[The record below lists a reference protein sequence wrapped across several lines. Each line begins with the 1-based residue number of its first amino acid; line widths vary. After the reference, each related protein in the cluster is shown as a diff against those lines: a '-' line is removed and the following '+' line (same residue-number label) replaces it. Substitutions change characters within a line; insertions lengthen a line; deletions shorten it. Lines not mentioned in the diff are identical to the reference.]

1 MKGKI
6 INFLERLR
14 VHFKDESKT
23 IDFRDLEIPYVA
35 KGSQDSAIDAAIF
48 GGTIERYKFWRPHMC
63 AVCCLKMVGDAA
75 GKTNDMTLSRLV
87 DVCLEKGVFR
97 VEHNDVFGAF
107 HRPLV
112 RVMNKL
118 GIPARKVGN
127 VSTEDMVREI
137 GNGKIIFLSIDLAK
151 LPNSSWDE
159 SHLVVVYDVIISP
172 KREFRLHDCSS
183 VLSENGN
190 AMSMSEEELS
200 RLSNMRGLIV
210 G

>member
-1 MKGKI
+1 MKEKI
-6 INFLERLR
+6 INFLERLE
-14 VHFKDESKT
+14 VHFKDESKM
-23 IDFRDLEIPYVA
+23 IDFRGLEIPYVA
-35 KGSQDSAIDAAIF
+35 KGSQDSVEDAVIF
-48 GGTIERYKFWRPHMC
+48 GDSVEQYQFWRPHIC
-63 AVCCLKMVGDAA
+63 AVCCLKMAGDAVD
-75 GKTNDMTLSRLV
+75 KTRDMTLSMLTNA
-87 DVCLEKGVFR
+87 CLEKGVFR
-97 VEHNDVFGAF
+97 LEKGDVLGAY

-118 GIPARKVGN
+118 GIPTRRVGN
-127 VSTEDMVREI
+127 ISTEEMVREI

-159 SHLVVVYDVIISP
+159 SHFVVVYDVIGDP
-172 KREFRLHDCSS
+172 KTEFRLHDCSS

-200 RLSNMRGLIV
+200 RLSNRKGLIV